1 MTPPASPDLSNY
13 TINSLFS
20 FKATGLDFAGLL
32 YVRTS
37 EEDAVL
43 KVYILLLTCANSWGI
58 HLELTPGMEVPSFIR
73 GFKRFMLRI
82 GIPDVVVS
90 DNFKSF
96 QSNEF
101 TLQHQIIQKFILP
114 ASSWWGNWGG
124 GVGWCGEGVAMPLK
138 KALQKALF
146 FLMKSKKLYF
156 IRLNS
161 RPLVYVSE
169 EGLNESLTPYHLIYG
184 RNIFQKR
191 LQNIPKD
198 LKSLPCRVKY

>member
-124 GVGWCGEGVAMPLK
+124 GGGGGGGGGVVRRGGSN
-138 KALQKALF
+138 ALEESIAESTF
-146 FLMKSKKLYF
+146 FSYEEQETLLY
-156 IRLNS
+156 
-161 RPLVYVSE
+161 
-169 EGLNESLTPYHLIYG
+169 
-184 RNIFQKR
+184 
-191 LQNIPKD
+191 
-198 LKSLPCRVKY
+198 

>member
-37 EEDAVL
+37 QEDAVL

-101 TLQHQIIQKFILP
+101 TLQHQIIQKFMTGGRLGERNSKFKFPVELWVIL
-114 ASSWWGNWGG
+114 
-124 GVGWCGEGVAMPLK
+124 GWK
-138 KALQKALF
+138 KV
-146 FLMKSKKLYF
+146 
-156 IRLNS
+156 R
-161 RPLVYVSE
+161 R
-169 EGLNESLTPYHLIYG
+169 
-184 RNIFQKR
+184 R
-191 LQNIPKD
+191 
-198 LKSLPCRVKY
+198 

>member
-20 FKATGLDFAGLL
+20 FKAIGLDFAGLL

-114 ASSWWGNWGG
+114 ASSW
-124 GVGWCGEGVAMPLK
+124 
-138 KALQKALF
+138 
-146 FLMKSKKLYF
+146 
-156 IRLNS
+156 
-161 RPLVYVSE
+161 
-169 EGLNESLTPYHLIYG
+169 
-184 RNIFQKR
+184 
-191 LQNIPKD
+191 
-198 LKSLPCRVKY
+198 

>member
-1 MTPPASPDLSNY
+1 M
-13 TINSLFS
+13 
-20 FKATGLDFAGLL
+20 
-32 YVRTS
+32 
-37 EEDAVL
+37 

-124 GVGWCGEGVAMPLK
+124 GGGRGGGGWGGVRRGGSN
-138 KALQKALF
+138 ALEESIAESTF
-146 FLMKSKKLYF
+146 FSYEEQETLLY
-156 IRLNS
+156 
-161 RPLVYVSE
+161 
-169 EGLNESLTPYHLIYG
+169 
-184 RNIFQKR
+184 
-191 LQNIPKD
+191 
-198 LKSLPCRVKY
+198 